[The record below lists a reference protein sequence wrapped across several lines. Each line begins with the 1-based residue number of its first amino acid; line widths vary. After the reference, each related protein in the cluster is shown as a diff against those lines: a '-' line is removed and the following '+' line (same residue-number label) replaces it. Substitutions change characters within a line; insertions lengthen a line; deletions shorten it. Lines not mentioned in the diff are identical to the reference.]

1 MSWIELHNIFNL
13 SWHHS
18 DLNWSQNPQWN
29 LILNVTILDII
40 HMRPISFGVSH
51 FKEKKIPRESKRVGR
66 YVWHT
71 CDILITLL
79 VHKSDFHTSIQSV
92 CLLIQN
98 IFILIV
104 VTLLNSLKTVFSLK
118 LETQDKIQCIWM
130 MSRIRT
136 FKMTM
141 IVKKDTKSLLKSYP
155 VQWTDSTFI

>member
-1 MSWIELHNIFNL
+1 MTSHRFKLKSKSSVEFDFECYD

-18 DLNWSQNPQWN
+18 YASYFVWCFTFQ
-29 LILNVTILDII
+29 
-40 HMRPISFGVSH
+40 R
-51 FKEKKIPRESKRVGR
+51 EKIPRESKRVGR